1 MDIIVRRNFKPLPS
15 NRFRL
20 TTSSKQSPIPAK
32 PVIKSLSA
40 YPIPIREREILVFSP
55 PVKNNQGMRSPIFK
69 SQRSSQRQN
78 GFTLVELLVVIAII
92 GILVGMLLPAIQNV
106 RSAARRV
113 SCGNNLKQIY
123 LALANHESGFK
134 EFPTSF
140 DASRDVTVR
149 GSWSI
154 HAKLLPMVEQGNAHG
169 QIDFDSDWHNQ
180 VDTGVPAFGAPLYS
194 CPSDFNSG
202 AREQNGRA
210 FVHSTSYGFNMGSWF
225 IYDPQTGESGDGS
238 FRVSQP
244 TVHATFLD
252 GLSNTLAVADVKSFT
267 SYIRNS
273 TSFSGAMPNSPN
285 DLQGITG
292 ELKLGLNKSN
302 NTGHTVWSDGRVHHS
317 GFTTVFTPNT
327 FVAFDYAGKTF
338 DIDFN
343 SQQEGRDLTRRTYA
357 AVTARSHHPQG
368 VNIARMDGSVDFFSN
383 GIDIVVWRAMG
394 TASGR
399 EVVASGD

>member
-154 HAKLLPMVEQGNAHG
+154 HAKLLPMVEQANA
-169 QIDFDSDWHNQ
+169 
-180 VDTGVPAFGAPLYS
+180 
-194 CPSDFNSG
+194 
-202 AREQNGRA
+202 R
-210 FVHSTSYGFNMGSWF
+210 
-225 IYDPQTGESGDGS
+225 
-238 FRVSQP
+238 
-244 TVHATFLD
+244 
-252 GLSNTLAVADVKSFT
+252 
-267 SYIRNS
+267 
-273 TSFSGAMPNSPN
+273 PN
-285 DLQGITG
+285 
-292 ELKLGLNKSN
+292 
-302 NTGHTVWSDGRVHHS
+302 
-317 GFTTVFTPNT
+317 
-327 FVAFDYAGKTF
+327 
-338 DIDFN
+338 
-343 SQQEGRDLTRRTYA
+343 
-357 AVTARSHHPQG
+357 
-368 VNIARMDGSVDFFSN
+368 
-383 GIDIVVWRAMG
+383 
-394 TASGR
+394 
-399 EVVASGD
+399 